1 MIKDERRRTKRSASE
16 PRIIRIETKDGLGNA
31 HWVTADLVDCS
42 ADGIGALLATP
53 LAAEAII
60 LAHGRFP
67 GSRAG
72 GGLRVRVTWCREQDN
87 SKFRAGLQFLA
98 EAQTSSSGQR
108 DDASIDPEDLDCYET
123 LQLSPNAD
131 RETVDRVYRILAQRY
146 HPDNTETGNSDVFI
160 RLSKA
165 HRVLSNPEL
174 RAGYDAR
181 HHSMKQSRW
190 KILDPAAALTRPEAE
205 KQKRRSILGALYNWA
220 LQQPESA
227 GPSMRMLEELL
238 GCPYE
243 HLAAALWY
251 LKGKNYICRG
261 DNGRYSITVQGFD
274 EVEEQSSPACS
285 PGRLLEQATG
295 AAPEERS
302 GRIVQ

>member
-1 MIKDERRRTKRSASE
+1 MIQNERRETSRSASE
-16 PRIIRIETKDGLGNA
+16 PRIIRVEMKDGLGNPR
-31 HWVTADLVDCS
+31 WVTADLVDSC
-42 ADGIGALLATP
+42 ANGIGALLATP
-53 LAAEAII
+53 LAAEGII

-67 GSRAG
+67 GSRSG
-72 GGLRVRVTWCREQDN
+72 GGLRVRVVWCREQGN
-87 SKFRAGLQFLA
+87 SKFRAGLQFLS
-98 EAQTSSSGQR
+98 EAQTSSSGQHD

-146 HPDNTETGNSDVFI
+146 HPDNSETGNPDVFI

-165 HRVLSNPEL
+165 HRILSNPEA

-190 KILDPAAALTRPEAE
+190 KILDPATALTRPEAE
-205 KQKRRSILGALYNWA
+205 KQKRHNILGALYNWA
-220 LQQPESA
+220 LRDPESA
-227 GPSMRMLEELL
+227 GPSIRALEELL

-274 EVEEQSSPACS
+274 EAEKQCFPASS
-285 PGRLLEQATG
+285 PGRLLAE
-295 AAPEERS
+295 APAEGS
-302 GRIVQ
+302 